1 MDTGATD
8 HITSDLERLTVRDKY
23 HGADQVHAANGSSM
37 EITHVGHSLLR
48 SPTSN
53 IHLKNILHV
62 PKASKN
68 LVSINHLTHDNNVFL
83 EFHPDHFSIK
93 EKATRRTLKR
103 RCEGGLYP
111 LKSSPNKS
119 TPNKEVLGVVKP
131 STSLWHHR
139 LGLAST
145 PIVQQASFC

>member
-68 LVSINHLTHDNNVFL
+68 LVSIKYCLTHDNNVFL
-83 EFHPDHFSIK
+83 EFHPRPLFYQGTGDEENTEADVK
-93 EKATRRTLKR
+93 EV
-103 RCEGGLYP
+103 
-111 LKSSPNKS
+111 S
-119 TPNKEVLGVVKP
+119 TP
-131 STSLWHHR
+131 
-139 LGLAST
+139 
-145 PIVQQASFC
+145 